1 MAVQRR
7 GMRKVSKSEY
17 RSTLTYAIAIEMP
30 VGNKHLSL
38 SPSDTRIDKLG
49 TDDMGEIVF
58 LKEFLS
64 VHSNSPGTLLRQPH
78 QIGVVQGMEII
89 IPYNLLSRLCLV
101 GLED

>member
-1 MAVQRR
+1 MAVQCR
-7 GMRKVSKSEY
+7 GMRKVGESEY
-17 RSTLTYAIAIEMP
+17 CSALANAIAIEMP

-64 VHSNSPGTLLRQPH
+64 VHSNSPGTLLRQPY

-89 IPYNLLSRLCLV
+89 NLYNLLSRLCLV